1 MSIARL
7 AGWLTA
13 CVVML
18 CATAGVY
25 AQTTKPAAP
34 PPPVAVGQFDKQSIE
49 RPAGTPVSKK
59 DLTTVKPT
67 TPSSGMDTFRVIAA
81 LAMVIVVIFLL
92 RWIAQQFFGMPT
104 AKKSSRAVQVLS
116 RSMISPKQQ
125 VLLVQVGR
133 RVIVVGD
140 TGGQMSPLAQITDA
154 DEIAELVGQLRE
166 DKTTTTAKSF
176 GNIFGRAQTKF
187 EEPDEPEV
195 KREEGPD
202 DLDPALAT
210 TQAELSGLMEK
221 VRSVAAGLKRDV

>member
-1 MSIARL
+1 VSIARL
-7 AGWLTA
+7 SAWLVA
-13 CVVML
+13 CVVMF
-18 CATAGVY
+18 CATAGVS
-25 AQTTKPAAP
+25 AQTTKPVAP
-34 PPPVAVGQFDKQSIE
+34 SPPAAVGHFDKQTIE
-49 RPAGTPVSKK
+49 RPAGTTIAKR
-59 DLTTVKPT
+59 DAAAVKPT
-67 TPSSGMDTFRVIAA
+67 TSSSGMDTFRVLAA

-166 DKTTTTAKSF
+166 DKTTATAKSF
-176 GNIFGRAQTKF
+176 GNIFGRAQTTF
-187 EEPDEPEV
+187 EENDVPEE
-195 KREEGPD
+195 KREEGPE

-210 TQAELSGLMEK
+210 TQAELSGLMER
-221 VRSVAAGLKRDV
+221 VRSVARGMKRDA

>member
-1 MSIARL
+1 M
-7 AGWLTA
+7 A
-13 CVVML
+13 CVVMF

-34 PPPVAVGQFDKQSIE
+34 PPPAAVGHFDKQTIE
-49 RPAGTPVSKK
+49 RPAGTTTAKK
-59 DLTTVKPT
+59 DPAAVKPA
-67 TPSSGMDTFRVIAA
+67 TPASGMDTFRVLAA

-140 TGGQMSPLAQITDA
+140 NSGQMSPLAQITDA

-166 DKTTTTAKSF
+166 DKTTASAKSF

-187 EEPDEPEV
+187 EEPDERED
-195 KREEGPD
+195 KREERPD

-210 TQAELSGLMEK
+210 THAELSGLMDK
-221 VRSVAAGLKRDV
+221 VRSVAQGMRRSDT